1 VRVGRSLFGY
11 NRATVEQLIEEVA
24 QSFEA
29 TWRERGELADK
40 VETLEKQIAELRGR
54 EHLLTQTLVAAEQAA
69 SDVRER
75 ARREAETIVEEAH
88 NEARAIGRSAHAE
101 RERLRVESKRIEG
114 MLRGALGMIETEK
127 AVAPAPVQK
136 APAVQVPIP
145 VAVPEPVAQH
155 EPEQEREPQA
165 EVGWE
170 AEHEPQAEHDPQAE
184 HEWEAEHEPVTQFA
198 PEPEPAVEPI
208 VEHLP
213 ASIAASGLFEEH
225 EAEIEQEIEPE
236 LEPVVH
242 RLPPA
247 PVAEPHVESEYGWA
261 REDTREFEPI
271 SGLPEPEPDVEH
283 VHDEP
288 SLPVAE
294 PVLER
299 IPGAG
304 SRDFD
309 WGE

>member
-1 VRVGRSLFGY
+1 MSYTPVELRHVKVGRSLFGY

-40 VETLEKQIAELRGR
+40 VESLEKQVDELRGR

-75 ARREAETIVEEAH
+75 ARREAETIVQEAH
-88 NEARAIGRSAHAE
+88 NEARAVGRAAHAE
-101 RERLRVESKRIEG
+101 RERLFVESKRIEG
-114 MLRGALGMIETEK
+114 MLRAALGLIETETAAISAK
-127 AVAPAPVQK
+127 
-136 APAVQVPIP
+136 
-145 VAVPEPVAQH
+145 PEPVPVQAAPPPEPVHAPEPTPPAVAEPVLEPELQH
-155 EPEQEREPQA
+155 EPE
-165 EVGWE
+165 
-170 AEHEPQAEHDPQAE
+170 
-184 HEWEAEHEPVTQFA
+184 
-198 PEPEPAVEPI
+198 PEPEPEREPELQRDLEPVSTPFVERVTAAVAYEEPAREPV
-208 VEHLP
+208 VESRP
-213 ASIAASGLFEEH
+213 PQEEH
-225 EAEIEQEIEPE
+225 EG
-236 LEPVVH
+236 
-242 RLPPA
+242 A
-247 PVAEPHVESEYGWA
+247 PRVESEYGWT

-271 SGLPEPEPDVEH
+271 SAAPEPDAEA
-283 VHDEP
+283 DDRPEEP
-288 SLPVAE
+288 SAPVAE

>member
-1 VRVGRSLFGY
+1 MSYTPVELRHVKVGRSLFGY

-40 VETLEKQIAELRGR
+40 VETLEKHVAELRGR

-75 ARREAETIVEEAH
+75 ARREAEVIVQEAH
-88 NEARAIGRSAHAE
+88 NEARAIGRSAQSE
-101 RERLRVESKRIEG
+101 RERLFVESKRIEG
-114 MLRGALGMIETEK
+114 MLRAALGIIESQTAPASA
-127 AVAPAPVQK
+127 AVPAPV
-136 APAVQVPIP
+136 PVPVP
-145 VAVPEPVAQH
+145 VAAPV
-155 EPEQEREPQA
+155 
-165 EVGWE
+165 V
-170 AEHEPQAEHDPQAE
+170 
-184 HEWEAEHEPVTQFA
+184 A
-198 PEPEPAVEPI
+198 PEPEPEP
-208 VEHLP
+208 
-213 ASIAASGLFEEH
+213 
-225 EAEIEQEIEPE
+225 EPE
-236 LEPVVH
+236 LIHEPEPEPVHEQEPVAAM
-242 RLPPA
+242 PWPAIPVPAA
-247 PVAEPHVESEYGWA
+247 PVHLREPEPNAESEYGWA

-271 SGLPEPEPDVEH
+271 SFEPETQPAPEPEHHAVATADPVE
-283 VHDEP
+283 
-288 SLPVAE
+288 E

>member
-1 VRVGRSLFGY
+1 MSYTPVELRHVKVGRSLLGY

-40 VETLEKQIAELRGR
+40 VESLEKQIGELRGR

-75 ARREAETIVEEAH
+75 ARREAEAIVQEAH
-88 NEARAIGRSAHAE
+88 NEARAVGRSAHAE
-101 RERLRVESKRIEG
+101 RERLFVESKRIEG
-114 MLRGALGMIETEK
+114 LLRGALGLMEAEN
-127 AVAPAPVQK
+127 AAMSAPAPVHEPAPEAAS
-136 APAVQVPIP
+136 APAP
-145 VAVPEPVAQH
+145 APEPVPVH
-155 EPEQEREPQA
+155 EPEPEPVV
-165 EVGWE
+165 EHVP
-170 AEHEPQAEHDPQAE
+170 AEHVPAAFAPPAPFEQP
-184 HEWEAEHEPVTQFA
+184 A
-198 PEPEPAVEPI
+198 PEPEPVVEQVPAAFVSPAP
-208 VEHLP
+208 VEQP
-213 ASIAASGLFEEH
+213 AP
-225 EAEIEQEIEPE
+225 EPA
-236 LEPVVH
+236 PVVYA
-242 RLPPA
+242 LPPA
-247 PVAEPHVESEYGWA
+247 PQPEPEVESEYGWA

-271 SGLPEPEPDVEH
+271 SGFPEPEPDLDLDH
-283 VHDEP
+283 HDAQP
-288 SLPVAE
+288 LLPVAE